1 MYCCCDDLNS
11 TISIFINDMNAEDS
25 MIGSKRLSSW
35 GDTQINDLDYEIND
49 VGCPAYKQYQKSYDN
64 AIKKE
69 FYPLSSEK
77 SIQFNLF
84 VK

>member
-1 MYCCCDDLNS
+1 
-11 TISIFINDMNAEDS
+11 MNAEDS
-25 MIGSKRLSSW
+25 MIGSKRLCSW

-64 AIKKE
+64 AIVKE